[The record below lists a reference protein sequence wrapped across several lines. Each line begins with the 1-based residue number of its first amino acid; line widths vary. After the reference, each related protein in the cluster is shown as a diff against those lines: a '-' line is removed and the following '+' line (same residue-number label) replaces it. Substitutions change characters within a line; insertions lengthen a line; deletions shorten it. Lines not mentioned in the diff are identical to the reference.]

1 MAHAALAVA
10 ASELREL
17 KVVKRKDIVADLQLN
32 FALLLSAMLGS
43 LTRYTT
49 TNTGMQITV
58 S

>member
-1 MAHAALAVA
+1 MNGKAALALA
-10 ASELREL
+10 LREKL